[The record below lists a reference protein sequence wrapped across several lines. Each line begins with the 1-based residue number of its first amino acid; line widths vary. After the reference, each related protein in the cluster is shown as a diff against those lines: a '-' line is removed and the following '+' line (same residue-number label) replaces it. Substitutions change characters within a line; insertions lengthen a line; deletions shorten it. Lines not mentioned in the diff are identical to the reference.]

1 MVKKLICQIKLDFN
15 SYIIQLEIETKD
27 KNKAIIRNN
36 REKLQEQ
43 LEKVGRNI
51 LYGNEENNFKIPLP
65 KYLIDYS

>member
-43 LEKVGRNI
+43 LLTVGKTI
-51 LYGNEENNFKIPLP
+51 LYMKEESNFEIPQILLP
-65 KYLIDYS
+65 N